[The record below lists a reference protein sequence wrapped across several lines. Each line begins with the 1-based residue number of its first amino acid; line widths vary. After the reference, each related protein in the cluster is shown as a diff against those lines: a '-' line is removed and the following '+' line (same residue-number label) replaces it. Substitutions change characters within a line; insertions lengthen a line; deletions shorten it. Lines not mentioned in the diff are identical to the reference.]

1 MTSLNAMTAHPQPMS
16 PRERL
21 QKELESEVASGSVST
36 SDASALATA
45 LDAIDETMK
54 ADATGASSGTRPNP
68 GDMEKKISALIDQQV
83 EDGTLTSDQA
93 DELKTLFQKS
103 AESGGPRGAS
113 GPPPPPPSGGEE
125 TSGETDATS
134 LTADDLTQLLQAFL
148 AHVKQATGSTTGYAT
163 DGTAATSTPT
173 ALVLDQT
180 A

>member
-1 MTSLNAMTAHPQPMS
+1 MTSLNATQAHPPMMS

-36 SDASALATA
+36 SDASALSTA
-45 LDAIDETMK
+45 LDAIDETLK
-54 ADATGASSGTRPNP
+54 ADATSASSGTRPTP
-68 GDMEKKISALIDQQV
+68 GDMEKKIAALIDQQV
-83 EDGTLTSDQA
+83 EDGTLTADQA
-93 DELKTLFQKS
+93 DELKSLFENA
-103 AESGGPRGAS
+103 AENGGPRGAG
-113 GPPPPPPSGGEE
+113 GPPPPPPGGEE
-125 TSGETDATS
+125 ARGETDAAS
-134 LTADDLTQLLQAFL
+134 PTADDLTQLLQAFL